1 MKNASYPMVNL
12 VSTKEQVSLFNLEGA
27 IERLDLQKV
36 EKESA
41 DLMPCE
47 TGV

>member
-12 VSTKEQVSLFNLEGA
+12 ASTKERVSLFNLEGA
-27 IERLDLQKV
+27 IERLNLQKV
-36 EKESA
+36 EKREA
-41 DLMPCE
+41 DLMPCK